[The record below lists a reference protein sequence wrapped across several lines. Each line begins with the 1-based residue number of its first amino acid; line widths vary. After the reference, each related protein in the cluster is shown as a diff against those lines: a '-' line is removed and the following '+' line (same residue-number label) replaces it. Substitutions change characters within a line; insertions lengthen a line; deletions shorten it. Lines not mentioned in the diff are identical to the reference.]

1 MMSARIG
8 FQLIAA
14 LALAVALA
22 FATGPARAEDPPSGD
37 VAAALARA
45 QEFVN
50 HGDYRNASAEYL
62 HAGELSEG
70 KSFPSWLGLTR
81 CYEQLGEFDKSAAMA
96 RKARSLASTSKE
108 RTEATLLL
116 GCALLAKPDAQANAE
131 AANLLQEEVA
141 SQAGS
146 QAAAEYF
153 QALLELNRDGEA
165 AEFLHSLGAK
175 NRVEYLSCKVADTK
189 QADALNERLHAI
201 DPDLD
206 IFPFGV
212 KVMRPE
218 IIHRAAP
225 LVTGEALKH
234 GSLSGTVIVE
244 AIIDRTGQVQGP
256 RVLKGLP
263 FGLSESAVEAV
274 KQWRFKPATLNGRPV
289 KVYYVLTVNFKVQPP
304 LPR

>member
-1 MMSARIG
+1 
-8 FQLIAA
+8 
-14 LALAVALA
+14 
-22 FATGPARAEDPPSGD
+22 
-37 VAAALARA
+37 
-45 QEFVN
+45 
-50 HGDYRNASAEYL
+50 
-62 HAGELSEG
+62 
-70 KSFPSWLGLTR
+70 
-81 CYEQLGEFDKSAAMA
+81 MA
-96 RKARSLASTSKE
+96 RKARSLAATPKE

-131 AANLLQEEVA
+131 AANLLKEEVA

-165 AEFLHSLGAK
+165 AEFLHSLGPK

-218 IIHRAAP
+218 IIHQAAP

-234 GSLSGTVIVE
+234 GGLSGTVIVE
-244 AIIDRTGQVQGP
+244 AIIDRTGQVQSP

-274 KQWRFKPATLNGRPV
+274 KQWRFKPATLNRRPV